1 MARWMV
7 PWFSMDEEIDKFFAE
22 PFAGQHKGWMTCPTA
37 DVYEKD
43 GKVVVRFELP
53 GVKEDEV
60 EVEIG
65 DKFIE
70 IKGESKDKKEIK
82 DKKYY
87 RMESRMSSFS
97 RRVPVPPIDAKKAE
111 AVMKDGVLEIVA
123 PKVEA
128 EKLTTKLKV
137 KKISEKK

>member
-7 PWFSMDEEIDKFFAE
+7 PWFSMEDEFNKFFDE
-22 PFAGQHKGWMTCPTA
+22 PLTSANKNWMVCPVA
-37 DVYEKD
+37 DVFEKD
-43 GKVVVRFELP
+43 GKVIVRFELP

-60 EVEIG
+60 DVEIG
-65 DKFIE
+65 EKYVE
-70 IKGESKDKKEIK
+70 IKGESKEKKEVK

-87 RMESRMSSFS
+87 RMESRMNSFS

-111 AVMKDGVLEIVA
+111 AIMKDGVLEISA
-123 PKVEA
+123 PKIEA

-137 KKISEKK
+137 KKLSDSK